1 VPADQTDVRLRDR
14 LLAGDDDALAEA
26 YDRWAAL
33 VHTLASRITTDH
45 GAAQDVT
52 QDVFVHLW
60 EHPDRY
66 DPRRGALR
74 SWLCVLA
81 RARALDWVRRRGAR
95 ARRHAA
101 APVPAEVDD
110 GVVWQTETKVVREAV
125 AALPDRQR
133 EVVLLAYYRARTYRQ
148 VARDLGIPEGTA
160 KSRLKA
166 ALAEIADHLA
176 AEGILER

>member
-1 VPADQTDVRLRDR
+1 VVR
-14 LLAGDDDALAEA
+14 
-26 YDRWAAL
+26 AA
-33 VHTLASRITTDH
+33 
-45 GAAQDVT
+45 
-52 QDVFVHLW
+52 
-60 EHPDRY
+60 
-66 DPRRGALR
+66 
-74 SWLCVLA
+74 
-81 RARALDWVRRRGAR
+81 
-95 ARRHAA
+95 AA